1 MQSIFKRAIL
11 LFALGFIL
19 GILLGL
25 IIMGATEN
33 LNRDQKNI
41 NDLSLYLFT
50 CGILGAINMAA
61 TVVYSIEHWGLLRTT
76 LTHFCISMG
85 TLCIIGFSVGW
96 LNIHDT
102 VTWIILII
110 SIIVYFIIWF
120 IMYWRYKQKIK
131 KINDALGRWK
141 KTQKDT

>member
-19 GILLGL
+19 GILLGF

>member
-19 GILLGL
+19 GILLGF

-33 LNRDQKNI
+33 LNRDQQNI

-61 TVVYSIEHWGLLRTT
+61 TVVYSIEHWACCVLR
-76 LTHFCISMG
+76 
-85 TLCIIGFSVGW
+85 
-96 LNIHDT
+96 
-102 VTWIILII
+102 
-110 SIIVYFIIWF
+110 
-120 IMYWRYKQKIK
+120 
-131 KINDALGRWK
+131 
-141 KTQKDT
+141 

>member
-19 GILLGL
+19 GILLGF

-33 LNRDQKNI
+33 LNRDQQNI

-96 LNIHDT
+96 LNIHNT

>member
-1 MQSIFKRAIL
+1 MREIFKRAAF

-19 GILLGL
+19 GILIGL
-25 IIMGATEN
+25 IITAATGSQNQE
-33 LNRDQKNI
+33 QQI
-41 NDLSLYLFT
+41 GSITLYLFT
-50 CGILGAINMAA
+50 CGLLGAINMAT
-61 TVVYSIEHWGLLRTT
+61 TVVYSLEHWGLLRTT

-85 TLCIIGFSVGW
+85 TLCVIGLSIGW

-110 SIIVYFIIWF
+110 SIIIYFIIWF

-131 KINDALGRWK
+131 KINEALGRWK
-141 KTQKDT
+141 KSQKDA

>member
-19 GILLGL
+19 GILLGF

-33 LNRDQKNI
+33 LNRDQQNI

-120 IMYWRYKQKIK
+120 I
-131 KINDALGRWK
+131 
-141 KTQKDT
+141 

>member
-19 GILLGL
+19 GILLGF

-33 LNRDQKNI
+33 LNRDQQNI

>member
-1 MQSIFKRAIL
+1 MREIFKRAAF

-19 GILLGL
+19 GILIGL
-25 IIMGATEN
+25 IITAATGSQNQE
-33 LNRDQKNI
+33 QQI
-41 NDLSLYLFT
+41 SSITLYLFT
-50 CGILGAINMAA
+50 CGLLGAINMAA

-96 LNIHDT
+96 LNINNT
-102 VTWIILII
+102 VTWFILLI
-110 SIIVYFIIWF
+110 SIVVYFIIWF

-131 KINDALGRWK
+131 KINEALGRWK
-141 KTQKDT
+141 KSQKDT

>member
-1 MQSIFKRAIL
+1 MREIFKRAAF

-19 GILLGL
+19 GILIGL
-25 IIMGATEN
+25 IITAATGSQNQE
-33 LNRDQKNI
+33 QQI
-41 NDLSLYLFT
+41 SSITLYLFT
-50 CGILGAINMAA
+50 CGLLGAINMAA

-85 TLCIIGFSVGW
+85 TLCVIGFSVGW
-96 LNIHDT
+96 LNINDT
-102 VTWIILII
+102 VTWYILLI

-131 KINDALGRWK
+131 KINEALGRWK
-141 KTQKDT
+141 KSQRDT

>member
-1 MQSIFKRAIL
+1 MREIFKRAAF

-19 GILLGL
+19 GILIGL
-25 IIMGATEN
+25 IITAATGSQNQE
-33 LNRDQKNI
+33 QQI
-41 NDLSLYLFT
+41 SSITLYLFT
-50 CGILGAINMAA
+50 CGLLGAINMAA

>member
-1 MQSIFKRAIL
+1 MREILKRAAF

-19 GILLGL
+19 GILIGL
-25 IIMGATEN
+25 IITAATGSQNQE
-33 LNRDQKNI
+33 QQI
-41 NDLSLYLFT
+41 SSITLYLFT
-50 CGILGAINMAA
+50 CGLLGAINMAA

-96 LNIHDT
+96 LNINNT
-102 VTWIILII
+102 VTWFILLI
-110 SIIVYFIIWF
+110 SIVVYFIIWF

-131 KINDALGRWK
+131 KINEALGRWK
-141 KTQKDT
+141 KSQKDT

>member
-1 MQSIFKRAIL
+1 MREIFKRAAF

-19 GILLGL
+19 GILIGL
-25 IIMGATEN
+25 IITAATGSQNQE
-33 LNRDQKNI
+33 QQI
-41 NDLSLYLFT
+41 SSITLYLFT
-50 CGILGAINMAA
+50 CGLLGAINMAA

-110 SIIVYFIIWF
+110 SIIIYFIIWF

-131 KINDALGRWK
+131 KINEALGRWK
-141 KTQKDT
+141 KSQKDA

>member
-1 MQSIFKRAIL
+1 MREIFKRAAF

-19 GILLGL
+19 GILIGL
-25 IIMGATEN
+25 IITAATGSQNQE
-33 LNRDQKNI
+33 QQI
-41 NDLSLYLFT
+41 SSITLYLFT
-50 CGILGAINMAA
+50 CGLLGAINMAA

-120 IMYWRYKQKIK
+120 I
-131 KINDALGRWK
+131 
-141 KTQKDT
+141 